1 MKGTSNQKMVKTD
14 NRINVWVCVC
24 AHVWQTPISVKII
37 ITSLI
42 LVDGP
47 FEMSSASTA
56 SEEPKTT

>member
-1 MKGTSNQKMVKTD
+1 M
-14 NRINVWVCVC
+14 
-24 AHVWQTPISVKII
+24 WQTPISVKII